1 MKKEWF
7 AAKELT
13 GKEGLPTSTQGV
25 HGMARRLCWTK
36 RRRLG
41 VQGRAVEYHID
52 SLPDNAAASL
62 SMNER
67 AAEYVYTS
75 HQDPLAIWIE
85 SYKQL
90 REPERETMI
99 SFIVREGVPE
109 LINRLREPA
118 KNTRNK

>member
-25 HGMARRLCWTK
+25 HGMARRLGWVK
-36 RRRLG
+36 RRRRG

-52 SLPDNAAASL
+52 SLPGSAVASL
-62 SMNER
+62 AMNEHS
-67 AAEYVYTS
+67 AEYVYTS

-99 SFIVREGVPE
+99 SFILREGVAE
-109 LINRLREPA
+109 MLNRLRKPGEA
-118 KNTRNK
+118 

>member
-25 HGMARRLCWTK
+25 HGMARRLCWIK
-36 RRRLG
+36 RRRRG

-52 SLPDNAAASL
+52 SLPVNTIASL
-62 SMNER
+62 AMNEHS
-67 AAEYVYTS
+67 AEYVYTS

-99 SFIVREGVPE
+99 AFIVREGVSE
-109 LINRLREPA
+109 VLNRLRKPGE
-118 KNTRNK
+118 N

>member
-99 SFIVREGVPE
+99 SFIVREGVSE
-109 LINRLREPA
+109 LINRLREPE
-118 KNTRNK
+118 KN